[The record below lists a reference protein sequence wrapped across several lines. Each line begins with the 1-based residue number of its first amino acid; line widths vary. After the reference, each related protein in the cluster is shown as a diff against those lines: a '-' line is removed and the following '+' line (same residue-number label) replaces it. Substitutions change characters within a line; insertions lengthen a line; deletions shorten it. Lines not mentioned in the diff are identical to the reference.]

1 MRTDPT
7 IHMVMVL
14 DIRLNDYDTF
24 RKLSKGQR
32 LDLMELTLWLKVLD
46 IIRRI
51 MNALA
56 ELIGISAEELVDNII
71 KDEKSLKKYYVM
83 IEALEQLD
91 KAA

>member
-1 MRTDPT
+1 
-7 IHMVMVL
+7 MVMVL

-56 ELIGISAEELVDNII
+56 ELIGISAEELVDIII

>member
-1 MRTDPT
+1 
-7 IHMVMVL
+7 MVQIVK
-14 DIRLNDYDTF
+14 RL
-24 RKLSKGQR
+24 KQR
-32 LDLMELTLWLKVLD
+32 LYLMELTLLLKVLD

-56 ELIGISAEELVDNII
+56 ELIGISAEELVDIII

>member
-1 MRTDPT
+1 MA
-7 IHMVMVL
+7 
-14 DIRLNDYDTF
+14 
-24 RKLSKGQR
+24 
-32 LDLMELTLWLKVLD
+32 LTLWQRVLD

-71 KDEKSLKKYYVM
+71 RDEKTLGKYYVM
-83 IEALEQLD
+83 IDALEQLD

>member
-1 MRTDPT
+1 M
-7 IHMVMVL
+7 
-14 DIRLNDYDTF
+14 
-24 RKLSKGQR
+24 
-32 LDLMELTLWLKVLD
+32 LD

-71 KDEKSLKKYYVM
+71 KDKKSLKKYYVM
-83 IEALEQLD
+83 IESLEQLD

>member
-1 MRTDPT
+1 
-7 IHMVMVL
+7 MVQIVK
-14 DIRLNDYDTF
+14 RL
-24 RKLSKGQR
+24 KQR
-32 LDLMELTLWLKVLD
+32 LYLMELTLWLKVLD

-56 ELIGISAEELVDNII
+56 ELIGISAEELVDIII

-83 IEALEQLD
+83 IESLEQLD